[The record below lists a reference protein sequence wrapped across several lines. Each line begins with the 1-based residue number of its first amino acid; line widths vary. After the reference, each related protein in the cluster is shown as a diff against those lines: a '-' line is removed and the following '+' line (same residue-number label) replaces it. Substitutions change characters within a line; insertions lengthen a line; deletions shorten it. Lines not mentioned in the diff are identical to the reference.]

1 MFNEKNE
8 IVQWNID
15 ITTHNGVEDGVPY
28 MEDLF
33 LDLIVLPSGEIIK
46 KDLDEIEEAL
56 NEGWITN
63 DQYNLAFLTFNCIYE
78 DLLNGTFKYLK
89 LSTVHRNR
97 LV

>member
-1 MFNEKNE
+1 MRLYNGILILQLTMVLKMVCLIWKTFFRFNCLTLRRN
-8 IVQWNID
+8 
-15 ITTHNGVEDGVPY
+15 Y
-28 MEDLF
+28 
-33 LDLIVLPSGEIIK
+33 K